1 MKKIL
6 SIILVTALLISL
18 CACGSSS
25 GSTRSLSDRAASQ
38 VKSTIQVYINMSYEI
53 VGVPQVTTYVK
64 DLGGGEYQV
73 TGKVTIRD
81 EYGDSYTGKYDATAT
96 YSESSDRFDVD
107 FDVDSLYKD

>member
-1 MKKIL
+1 MKKVL
-6 SIILVTALLISL
+6 SVVLVVAMLLLL
-18 CACGSSS
+18 CACGSNS
-25 GSTRSLSDRAASQ
+25 GSERSLSDRAASQ
-38 VKSTIQVYINMSYEI
+38 VKSTVQVYINMSYDI

-81 EYGDSYTGKYDATAT
+81 GYGDTYTGKYDATAT
-96 YSESSDRFDVD
+96 YNESSDRFDVD

>member
-1 MKKIL
+1 MKKLIAFV
-6 SIILVTALLISL
+6 LVIALLVSL

-25 GSTRSLSDRAASQ
+25 TPKSLSDRAASQ
-38 VKSTIQVYINMSYEI
+38 VKSTIQVYINLSYDI

-96 YSESSDRFDVD
+96 YNESSDRFDVD
-107 FDVDSLYKD
+107 YDVDSLYKD